1 MRLSC
6 YLLLALGLLA
16 GLCLVSGCGPAIP
29 DKELGKVLDHVP
41 KLPGMDETYGLR
53 YVPPNPDAVPKTKPP
68 PPPQKKQP
76 PITR

>member
-6 YLLLALGLLA
+6 YLLLAVGLLA

-41 KLPGMDETYGLR
+41 KLPGMDEKYELR
-53 YVPPNPDAVPKTKPP
+53 YVPPNPDALQKNKPP
-68 PPPQKKQP
+68 PPPKKSP
-76 PITR
+76 PITK